1 MMIKYTDEGENYL
14 AHENPYP
21 RQKGGLFGFAPYGS
35 SRRYATREN
44 KYKYRSDDGPRGF
57 QMGPSGSEY
66 TNNPSMLTDA
76 GRKRWERDK
85 RANALK
91 KKENRVK
98 DEEELIDPNRWA
110 REDLESAKLITEGVG
125 DVTRNA
131 GSLASTFFKD
141 PPRGRYDLSSMSDQE
156 LQSILRREQMERQ
169 YNDYFNPQQESK
181 GRKFVETAVNVV
193 TTTTAIAGGALGIA
207 LAIKKLNS

>member
-1 MMIKYTDEGENYL
+1 MMIKYTDSGNYL
-14 AHENPYP
+14 AHNNPYP

-35 SRRYATREN
+35 ARRYATREN
-44 KYKYRSDDGPRGF
+44 MYKYRSDDGPRGF
-57 QMGPSGSEY
+57 QMEPSGSEY
-66 TNNPSMLTDA
+66 TRNPSMLTDA
-76 GRKRWERDK
+76 GRRRWERDK

-110 REDLESAKLITEGVG
+110 REDLESAKDIVEGVG
-125 DVTRNA
+125 DTARSA
-131 GSLASTFFKD
+131 GSLASTLFKD

-169 YNDYFNPQQESK
+169 YNDYFNPQQENK
-181 GRKFVETAVNVV
+181 GRKMVETVVNVA

-207 LAIKKLNS
+207 LAIKKLRS

>member
-1 MMIKYTDEGENYL
+1 MMIKYTDGGYL
-14 AHENPYP
+14 MHENKFHDKLG
-21 RQKGGLFGFAPYGS
+21 RFTFAPYGS

-44 KYKYRSDDGPRGF
+44 MYKYRSDDGPRGF
-57 QMGPSGSEY
+57 QMEPTGSEY
-66 TNNPSMLTDA
+66 TRNPSMLTDA
-76 GRKRWERDK
+76 GRRRWERDK

-91 KKENRVK
+91 KRENRVK
-98 DEEELIDPNRWA
+98 EEELVDPDRWA
-110 REDLESAKLITEGVG
+110 REDLESAKQIAEGVG
-125 DVTRNA
+125 DVTKNA
-131 GSLASTFFKD
+131 GSLAGTFFKD

-207 LAIKKLNS
+207 LAIKKLKS